1 MSIEW
6 EGKIN
11 SKMWWDFLESRKK
24 TAKMKQN
31 DVKGN
36 NYSKTNYPKT
46 YNTYFNNNVPVS
58 VAATQIWV
66 YV

>member
-1 MSIEW
+1 
-6 EGKIN
+6 
-11 SKMWWDFLESRKK
+11 
-24 TAKMKQN
+24 MKQN

-58 VAATQIWV
+58 VAATQI
-66 YV
+66 